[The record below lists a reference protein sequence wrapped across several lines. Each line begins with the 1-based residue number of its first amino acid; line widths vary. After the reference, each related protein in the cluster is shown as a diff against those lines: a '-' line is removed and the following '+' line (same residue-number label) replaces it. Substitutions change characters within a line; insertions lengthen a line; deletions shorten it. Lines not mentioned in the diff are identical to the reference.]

1 MVTILK
7 SVSFRGTSIIR
18 GEVIIR
24 GRCFFQYRHPKVRRL
39 FEARLLLEEM
49 LYIYLGQPLVKS
61 HDGPGVTRSI
71 INELNSWDIQEGQK
85 EVEALMDN
93 IFMLVFLHILQK
105 LSIFPTDLFVHG
117 ILSIRKV

>member
-7 SVSFRGTSIIR
+7 SASFRGASIIR

>member
-1 MVTILK
+1 MPRLLEGRRLLEGGA
-7 SVSFRGTSIIR
+7 SFNIDT
-18 GEVIIR
+18 
-24 GRCFFQYRHPKVRRL
+24 RRL
-39 FEARLLLEEM
+39 FEDRLLLEEM

-71 INELNSWDIQEGQK
+71 INELNSWYIQEGQK
-85 EVEALMDN
+85 EAEALMDN

-117 ILSIRKV
+117 ILSIRKVQWITTFVKIPVFPG

>member
-7 SVSFRGTSIIR
+7 SVSFRGASIIR
-18 GEVIIR
+18 WEVIIR

-85 EVEALMDN
+85 KVEALMDN